1 MLAMTPSGTLRSLLE
16 ASPWWASLTSD
27 QVDRLDRDVFIR
39 SFQAGATVCP
49 RGSPA
54 VHWLGVAEGLLKVD
68 TVAPDGRA
76 TTFAGVPSG
85 SWFGEGAVLKGEMRP
100 YSVVAIRDSL
110 VAFVPRATFQWLIDE
125 SHPFSRWVIDQLNA
139 RLGHYVAMIESFRLH
154 HPTARVAYCL
164 SEFFNPQLSP
174 HTTSQLAISQEE
186 LGRLSGMSRQ
196 NTNRA
201 LHELEQL
208 QLLRVRYGLI
218 EVLDLDKLRQF
229 AWQD

>member
-1 MLAMTPSGTLRSLLE
+1 MTVSGPLKTFLE
-16 ASPWWASLTSD
+16 SSPWWSGLTVA
-27 QVDRLDRDVFIR
+27 QVERVERDAFLR
-39 SFQAGATVCP
+39 SYQAGATVCQ

-68 TVAPDGRA
+68 TVASDGRA

-85 SWFGEGAVLKGEMRP
+85 SWFGEGAVLKGELRP
-100 YSVVAIRDSL
+100 YAVVAIRDSS
-110 VAFVPRATFQWLIDE
+110 VVFVPRATFQWLIDE
-125 SHPFSRWVIDQLNA
+125 SRPFSRWVIDQLNA

-154 HPTARVAYCL
+154 DPAARVAYCL

-174 HTTSQLAISQEE
+174 RTKSQLAISQEE

-201 LHELEQL
+201 LHELEQAE
-208 QLLRVRYGLI
+208 LLRVRYGVI
-218 EVLDLDKLRQF
+218 EVLDVEKLRQF
-229 AWQD
+229 AWKP